1 MYMIGNCVQA
11 YTVNGLVCLVDL
23 WNGPFS
29 QSTWNEMDVIIIRLR
44 IQFRDFGE
52 FFRVFAKGIFVSK
65 VSEVD
70 FEFSGAQEGHMT
82 SDTMHALGVWWRAL
96 SFSIN
101 FFNATDDQYGAV
113 DIL

>member
-1 MYMIGNCVQA
+1 
-11 YTVNGLVCLVDL
+11 
-23 WNGPFS
+23 
-29 QSTWNEMDVIIIRLR
+29 
-44 IQFRDFGE
+44 
-52 FFRVFAKGIFVSK
+52 
-65 VSEVD
+65 
-70 FEFSGAQEGHMT
+70 MT